1 MSSKNEMSTD
11 TNGTLRVF
19 LCQSVKGSGSEA
31 RFSDP
36 TQIEINAFDPA
47 AFDKP
52 MESALIICA
61 DPIVQICAYIT
72 QGLTYA
78 EALNRW
84 VDDAKDLLARQRC
97 NRRRILLVDD
107 RYFATAPTAGL
118 KVLEARLGV
127 SLGEP
132 VAYQAPEPDP
142 LLRVL
147 VTHGVNTNE
156 PVSALISELD
166 AVSLGS
172 DPMPLDIDQA
182 FLFHQE
188 TQARLK
194 ESFAEQRS
202 QQDTRA
208 IYTAHIVELQS
219 ELEKTQD
226 RALNLHRQQVSELQT
241 ELQALSESEKSLQ
254 DQLQHVMDERD
265 QHAENVQALG
275 DHAPDLNRQQVIELQ
290 AELRALSE
298 SEKSLQDQ
306 LQHIMVERDQHA
318 ENMRALQDRA
328 PDLSRQQVIE
338 LQAELRALGESEQSL
353 KDQLQHVMNERDQ
366 HAENM
371 RALQDRAPDLSRQ
384 QVIELQAEL
393 RALGESEQ
401 SLKDQLQYVMNERD
415 QHAENMRALQDRA
428 PDLSHQQV
436 IELQRELGLAITRE
450 NALEEGLQKATQ
462 ERDLHAQKL
471 QVMQDA
477 VLEAR
482 RVYEAAEGRR
492 SQTFEELSQT
502 DQRAMLQFQQIKRLH
517 TQLQNAKAEAL
528 QNSAMIEQMRQE
540 RTTLAERISWLETD
554 RLKILSSGSW
564 AVTKPLRSV
573 NKILGG
579 SAKKKD

>member
-52 MESALIICA
+52 TESALIICA
-61 DPIVQICAYIT
+61 DPVVQICAYIT

-84 VDDAKDLLARQRC
+84 VGDAKDLLARQRG

-172 DPMPLDIDQA
+172 DPMPLNIDQA

-194 ESFAEQRS
+194 ESLAEQRS

-265 QHAENVQALG
+265 RHAENVQALG

-306 LQHIMVERDQHA
+306 LQHIMVEHIMVERDQHA

-384 QVIELQAEL
+384 QVIELQ
-393 RALGESEQ
+393 
-401 SLKDQLQYVMNERD
+401 
-415 QHAENMRALQDRA
+415 
-428 PDLSHQQV
+428 
-436 IELQRELGLAITRE
+436 RELELAITRE

-471 QVMQDA
+471 QVTQDA

>member
-52 MESALIICA
+52 TESTLIICA

-156 PVSALISELD
+156 PVNALISELE

-219 ELEKTQD
+219 ELDKTED
-226 RALNLHRQQVSELQT
+226 RALNLHPPLDID
-241 ELQALSESEKSLQ
+241 QAFPFHQETQKRARVRNPCKISCNMSW
-254 DQLQHVMDERD
+254 M
-265 QHAENVQALG
+265 NVINMQKMYRLLG
-275 DHAPDLNRQQVIELQ
+275 
-290 AELRALSE
+290 
-298 SEKSLQDQ
+298 
-306 LQHIMVERDQHA
+306 
-318 ENMRALQDRA
+318 
-328 PDLSRQQVIE
+328 
-338 LQAELRALGESEQSL
+338 
-353 KDQLQHVMNERDQ
+353 
-366 HAENM
+366 
-371 RALQDRAPDLSRQ
+371 
-384 QVIELQAEL
+384 
-393 RALGESEQ
+393 
-401 SLKDQLQYVMNERD
+401 
-415 QHAENMRALQDRA
+415 
-428 PDLSHQQV
+428 
-436 IELQRELGLAITRE
+436 IT
-450 NALEEGLQKATQ
+450 
-462 ERDLHAQKL
+462 H
-471 QVMQDA
+471 
-477 VLEAR
+477 
-482 RVYEAAEGRR
+482 
-492 SQTFEELSQT
+492 
-502 DQRAMLQFQQIKRLH
+502 
-517 TQLQNAKAEAL
+517 
-528 QNSAMIEQMRQE
+528 
-540 RTTLAERISWLETD
+540 RI
-554 RLKILSSGSW
+554 
-564 AVTKPLRSV
+564 
-573 NKILGG
+573 
-579 SAKKKD
+579 

>member
-52 MESALIICA
+52 TESALIICA
-61 DPIVQICAYIT
+61 DPVVQICAYIT

-84 VDDAKDLLARQRC
+84 VGDAKDLLARQRG

-147 VTHGVNTNE
+147 VTHGVNTAWISP
-156 PVSALISELD
+156 PV
-166 AVSLGS
+166 
-172 DPMPLDIDQA
+172 
-182 FLFHQE
+182 
-188 TQARLK
+188 
-194 ESFAEQRS
+194 EQLWL
-202 QQDTRA
+202 QQHDTRA

-265 QHAENVQALG
+265 RHAENVQALG

-306 LQHIMVERDQHA
+306 LQHIMVEHI
-318 ENMRALQDRA
+318 M
-328 PDLSRQQVIE
+328 V
-338 LQAELRALGESEQSL
+338 
-353 KDQLQHVMNERDQ
+353 ERDQ

-384 QVIELQAEL
+384 QVIELQ
-393 RALGESEQ
+393 
-401 SLKDQLQYVMNERD
+401 
-415 QHAENMRALQDRA
+415 
-428 PDLSHQQV
+428 
-436 IELQRELGLAITRE
+436 RELELAITRE

-471 QVMQDA
+471 QVTQDA